1 MSSLERAIARF
12 WHYRLSRQMNFFVAP
27 SVGHDDYVVSAALT
41 VQAAND
47 IETRP
52 RVARGRL
59 PVD

>member
-27 SVGHDDYVVSAALT
+27 YDGHDHYVVSAALA

-59 PVD
+59 AVE